1 MRRAWGSWGR
11 SLRRRDGVS
20 AGTKGET
27 RRKGYVHNL
36 SGLSQVEGPCMDI
49 QRPRGPQG
57 TSSPHQ
63 GCAQACP
70 ALRAHTLPSGLSVG
84 LPEARAPRSGPST
97 RLSLW
102 WHSGTSLTIASS
114 YEADSSNQQPP
125 PNHIATLLGSHTA
138 PLCLPLEPRSWIT
151 QLPTSKSWEGT
162 TTSGDQ
168 PQSSWAPL

>member
-1 MRRAWGSWGR
+1 M
-11 SLRRRDGVS
+11 
-20 AGTKGET
+20 
-27 RRKGYVHNL
+27 HNL
-36 SGLSQVEGPCMDI
+36 SGLSQVEGPCVDI

-114 YEADSSNQQPP
+114 
-125 PNHIATLLGSHTA
+125 
-138 PLCLPLEPRSWIT
+138 
-151 QLPTSKSWEGT
+151 
-162 TTSGDQ
+162 
-168 PQSSWAPL
+168 